1 MSDMVGQT
9 ISHYRLQ
16 QRLGAGAMGE
26 VYLAEDLRLGRQ
38 VALKFLPRE
47 MTRDGQAKARFVR
60 EARAASILDHPNVC
74 TVYDIEE
81 TPEGQLLLAM
91 GYCDGESLRS
101 RMDHGPMPVA
111 EAIEFACQMA
121 DGLAEAHARGVV
133 HRDVKPANAIITTSG
148 RLKIVDFGLARVA
161 DATAAAL
168 TEAGTTMGTPQYM
181 APEQLRGE
189 EVDGRADIW
198 SLGVV
203 LYEMLTGQSPFLADA
218 LVAIFYN
225 ILNVDPESVDRLR
238 PEIPAGVAA
247 VVQRA
252 LRRDAGE
259 RYQHASDMAADLRAC
274 QAGREVEAWQRS
286 ASQALPDGAARSR
299 IGSDSARTPS
309 IAVLP
314 FMNLSADKDQEY
326 FCDGMAEELINALG
340 TIDGLRVT
348 SFTSS
353 LRFKGQALDIRQ
365 IGQQLRVQSVVE
377 GSVRKA
383 GNRVRL
389 SAQLINVS
397 DGFHVWSDRF
407 DRELDDVFE
416 VQDEIAKAIVG
427 KLKVKLLGEADAPIV
442 KQATGN
448 LEAYHLYLQGRYHY
462 AQRYKGS
469 VDKAAEYF
477 EQAVQLDSGFAAA
490 YAGLADCYAIMGL
503 YGYRPAADLIAT
515 ARAVLERSRELDDS
529 LAEVHHAIGTVK
541 LYLEWDWPGI
551 ERAYARALE
560 INPGLAYTRGCFAIA
575 SSAMG
580 DVARVEAE
588 AEKATS
594 LDPLSPLVFA
604 IAANAH
610 AGVRQYDRAEKLLR
624 RALELQPDF
633 APALLGL
640 AQCLP
645 GLERYGEA
653 VDAAARAVEVTGRHP
668 HYLSVLGCAL
678 AKAGRPA
685 EATVVLEEI
694 RECERR
700 GYVSPIE
707 ANTVLAALV
716 DIPQALAALER
727 AAAEKLPPYPF
738 YFVLPAYDSLRGLP
752 RFRKILDT
760 FNYAGTWLNEPVQT

>member
-1 MSDMVGQT
+1 MNDMVGQT
-9 ISHYRLQ
+9 ISHYRLIE
-16 QRLGAGAMGE
+16 RLGAGAMGE
-26 VYLAEDLRLGRQ
+26 VYLAEDLKLGRQ

-81 TPEGQLLLAM
+81 TSEGQLLLAM
-91 GYCDGESLRS
+91 SYCEGETLKA
-101 RMDHGPMPVA
+101 RMERGPMPVA
-111 EAIEFACQMA
+111 EAVDLAAQMA
-121 DGLAEAHARGVV
+121 SGLAEAHARGVV
-133 HRDVKPANAIITTSG
+133 HRDVKPANAIVTKGG
-148 RLKIVDFGLARVA
+148 RLRIVDFGLARVA

-189 EVDGRADIW
+189 DIDGRADLW

-225 ILNVDPESVDRLR
+225 ILNVDPEPVDRLR
-238 PEIPAGVAA
+238 PEIPASVAA
-247 VVQRA
+247 VVSRA
-252 LRRDAGE
+252 LARDPAE
-259 RYQHASDMAADLRAC
+259 RYQRAEDMHADLLAC
-274 QAGREVEAWQRS
+274 QSGQPVSGAYLSGGAPG
-286 ASQALPDGAARSR
+286 ASQGRLAAGAR
-299 IGSDSARTPS
+299 RTPS

-340 TIDGLRVT
+340 ALEGLRVT

-353 LRFKGQALDIRQ
+353 LRFKGQTLDIRQ
-365 IGQQLRVQSVVE
+365 IGEQLRVQSVLE
-377 GSVRKA
+377 GSIRKA

-397 DGFHVWSDRF
+397 DGYHLWSDRF
-407 DRELDDVFE
+407 DRQLDDVFE
-416 VQDEIAKAIVG
+416 VQDEIAKAIVE
-427 KLKVKLLGEADAPIV
+427 KLKVKLLAEADAPIV
-442 KQATGN
+442 RQATGN
-448 LEAYHLYLQGRYHY
+448 LEAYQLYLQGRYHY

-477 EQAVQLDSGFAAA
+477 EQAVQLDPGFAAA

-503 YGYRPAADLIAT
+503 YGYRPAPDLIAK
-515 ARAVLERSRELDDS
+515 ARDVIERSRALDDS

-551 ERAYARALE
+551 EHAYQRALE
-560 INPGLAYTRGCFAIA
+560 INPSLAYTHGCFAIA
-575 SSAMG
+575 ASAMG
-580 DVARVEAE
+580 DRARVDAE
-588 AEKATS
+588 AERAIS

-604 IAANAH
+604 VAANAYC
-610 AGVRQYDRAEKLLR
+610 GVRQYDRAENLLR

-633 APALLGL
+633 APALVGL

-685 EATVVLEEI
+685 DATRVLDEI
-694 RECERR
+694 RERER
-700 GYVSPIE
+700 GEYVSPIE

-716 DIPQALAALER
+716 SIPEALAALEQ

-752 RFRKILDT
+752 RFKRILDK
-760 FNYAGTWLNEPVQT
+760 FNYTGTWLNEPVSV